1 MTVVMKMRMINRLL
15 LVLVALLLCQTAPA
29 NAHTRSESHSTWLV
43 DGSSVHLTFSVTDVE
58 ARRLTQDGRPPN
70 NPQLIAYLAPRLGAS
85 ADGKPCARTGKP
97 HPVAAVTGY
106 RRVEFFYDCPPAQG
120 IMLRNNAFFELV
132 PTHVNLAQIQTAK
145 GDFAEDV
152 LTADAQ
158 TIDLSKAQGGEI
170 EGAGFLTF
178 VKMGLMHIFTG
189 VDHMSFL
196 LGLVLISRRFKDL
209 VFVITGFTIGHS
221 LTLALAVTGIIRPHA
236 EFIDALVALTI
247 ALIGIEN
254 LAVQIHRPRLFAV
267 WTAGALFA
275 MAGLKLIGIGLLPF
289 ALLLGA
295 GLFASNY
302 LMVAGHVRDAGRLR
316 LVVTLIFGLIHGFG
330 FAADLLN
337 DAIPPAKLAELLVG
351 FNCGVEIGQLTVVTV
366 LVGAVAAL
374 RHFRLTL
381 PRPIVVDVCA
391 SFLVLEGVF
400 WFVSRSFSF
409 A

>member
-1 MTVVMKMRMINRLL
+1 MTTRLL
-15 LVLVALLLCQTAPA
+15 ARWLVALAALLAWSPA
-29 NAHTRSESHSTWLV
+29 GAHTRSESHTTWLV
-43 DGSSVHLTFSVTDVE
+43 DGSSVHLTFSVSDVE
-58 ARRLTQDGRPPN
+58 ARRLTRDGRPPN
-70 NPQLIAYLAPRLGAS
+70 NPQLIAYLTPRVGAT
-85 ADGKPCARTGKP
+85 AGGKACPIAGKPR
-97 HPVAAVTGY
+97 PVAAVTGY
-106 RRVEFFYDCPPAQG
+106 RRVEFFYDCPSTEG
-120 IMLRNNAFFELV
+120 IVLRDGAFFELV

-145 GDFAEDV
+145 GDFVEDV
-152 LTADAQ
+152 LTAESQ
-158 TIDLSKAQGGEI
+158 TIDMSQAQGGEI

-254 LAVQIHRPRLFAV
+254 LAVQIHRPRLFAL

-275 MAGLKLIGIGLLPF
+275 MAALRLFGIGLLPV
-289 ALLLGA
+289 ALLAGA

-337 DAIPPAKLAELLVG
+337 EAIPPAKLAELLVG
-351 FNCGVEIGQLTVVTV
+351 FNLGVEIGQLTVVTT
-366 LVGAVAAL
+366 LVGVVTLL
-374 RHFRLTL
+374 RRVRLAL

-391 SFLVLEGVF
+391 SFLILEGVY
-400 WFVSRSFSF
+400 WFVSRSFSL

>member
-1 MTVVMKMRMINRLL
+1 MTWRTLGRWI
-15 LVLVALLLCQTAPA
+15 VALAATLTVSSA

-43 DGSSVHLTFSVTDVE
+43 DGSSVHLTFSVV
-58 ARRLTQDGRPPN
+58 AVSLQRLTRDGRPPN
-70 NPQLIAYLAPRLGAS
+70 SPQLIAYLSPRVGAS
-85 ADGKPCARTGKP
+85 ADGKACEIAGKP
-97 HPVAAVTGY
+97 RSVAAVAGY
-106 RRVEFFYDCPPAQG
+106 RRVEFFYDCTSSEG
-120 IMLRNNAFFELV
+120 IVLRDSAFFELV
-132 PTHVNLAQIQTAK
+132 PTHVNLAQIQTAS

-152 LTADAQ
+152 LTAGSQ
-158 TIDLSKAQGGEI
+158 TIDMSRAQGGEI
-170 EGAGFLTF
+170 AGAGFLTF

-209 VFVITGFTIGHS
+209 VFVVTGFTIGHS

-254 LAVQIHRPRLFAV
+254 LAVQIHRPALFAL

-275 MAGLKLIGIGLLPF
+275 MAALKLLGIGLLPV

-337 DAIPPAKLAELLVG
+337 EAIPPAKLAELLVG
-351 FNCGVEIGQLTVVTV
+351 FNLGVEIGQLTIVTT
-366 LVGAVAAL
+366 LVGALTVL
-374 RHFRLTL
+374 RRFSLTL

-391 SFLVLEGVF
+391 SLLILEGAY
-400 WFVSRSFSF
+400 WFVSRSFNF

>member
-1 MTVVMKMRMINRLL
+1 MIRRLISSILIVMA
-15 LVLVALLLCQTAPA
+15 ALACLPATAE
-29 NAHTRSESHSTWLV
+29 AHTRSESHTTWLV
-43 DGSSVHLTFSVTDVE
+43 DGSSVHLTFSVTDLE
-58 ARRLTQDGRPPN
+58 ARRLTPDGHLPN
-70 NPQLIAYLAPRLGAS
+70 TPQLIAYLAPRLGAS
-85 ADGKPCARTGKP
+85 AAGHPCVLAGKPRA
-97 HPVAAVTGY
+97 VAAVTGY
-106 RRVEFFYDCPPAQG
+106 RRVEFFYNCPSPDG
-120 IMLRNNAFFELV
+120 IVLRDNAFFELV
-132 PTHVNLAQIQTAK
+132 RTHVNLAQIQTAK

-158 TIDLSKAQGGEI
+158 TIDMGKAQGGRI

-178 VKMGLMHIFTG
+178 VSMGLMHIFTG
-189 VDHMSFL
+189 IDHMSFL

-254 LAVQIHRPRLFAV
+254 LAVQIHRPGLFAI
-267 WTAGALFA
+267 WTGAGLFA
-275 MAGLKLIGIGLLPF
+275 MAGLKLLGIGLLPF
-289 ALLLGA
+289 TLLLGA

-302 LMVAGHVRDAGRLR
+302 LMVAGHIRDAGRLR

-351 FNCGVEIGQLTVVTV
+351 FNLGVEIGQLTVVSM
-366 LVGAVAAL
+366 LVGLVEVL
-374 RHFRLTL
+374 RRLRLTL
-381 PRPIVVDVCA
+381 PRPIVVDVLA
-391 SFLVLEGVF
+391 SGLVLEGTY
-400 WFVSRSFSF
+400 WFISRSFSF
-409 A
+409 M